1 MIDTNELISMVE
13 SLPID
18 LKTRLIDRLLN
29 SLQPSQ
35 TEIDALWAEEAE
47 RRVEEIRSGNVRTI
61 PGDVVFR
68 EIHDRFS
75 K

>member
-47 RRVEEIRSGNVRTI
+47 RRVEEIKSGNVRTI

>member
-35 TEIDALWAEEAE
+35 TEIDTLWAEEAE

-61 PGDVVFR
+61 SGDVVFR